1 MSREGRESRL
11 LFCLGLLAGGAC
23 AEQGIT
29 PVRSNVVA
37 DSSDQIL
44 EGMTTT
50 ITKDGV
56 VQSVVYADTA
66 YMYSERQVA
75 DLRRLRATFND
86 AEGNQ
91 TAVLTA
97 SRGEYH
103 ITRGTLEVWDSVLVR
118 TLDGTNK
125 LLRTNHLIYDR
136 DNNQIRSDSAFTYTS
151 PTEILSGNGFRS
163 DPNFR
168 TVVTQQP
175 QGRQRGEGMRL
186 EEKRP

>member
-1 MSREGRESRL
+1 MSTRL
-11 LFCLGLLAGGAC
+11 IRLFAGLVIAGMNGC

-44 EGMTTT
+44 EGMTTK

-66 YMYSERQVA
+66 YMYSDRQMA
-75 DLRRLRATFND
+75 DLRVLRSTFND
-86 AEGNQ
+86 AAGNQ

-97 SRGEYH
+97 RRGEYY
-103 ITRGTLEVWDSVLVR
+103 ISRGTLEVWDSVVVR

-125 LLRTNHLIYDR
+125 ILRTSHLIYDK
-136 DNNQIRSDSAFTYTS
+136 DNNQIRSDSAFHYQS
-151 PTEILSGNGFRS
+151 PTEILTGNSFRS
-163 DPNFR
+163 DPQFR
-168 TVVTQQP
+168 NVVTKQP
-175 QGRQRGEGMRL
+175 AGRQTGEGMRL
-186 EEKRP
+186 DEKKP